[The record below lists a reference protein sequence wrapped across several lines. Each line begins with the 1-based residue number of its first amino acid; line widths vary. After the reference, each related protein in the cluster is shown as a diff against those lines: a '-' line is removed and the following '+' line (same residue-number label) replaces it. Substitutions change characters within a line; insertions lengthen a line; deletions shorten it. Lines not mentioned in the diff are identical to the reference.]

1 MFITVHKT
9 MTDPYMKARQGYD
22 PQFTVDQMKISVRKI
37 RIILRRKLLSFQPGG
52 WVTYQG
58 QDSQRILKS
67 SPRRILNQVK

>member
-1 MFITVHKT
+1 

-22 PQFTVDQMKISVRKI
+22 PQFT
-37 RIILRRKLLSFQPGG
+37 PGG